1 LNNGFSE
8 PAGLSAFPRVGR
20 TELICRIFRVLG
32 REDSDGLLSFVTS
45 DRDFLVC
52 ERDRVE
58 GNASRGHGPDDACEL
73 VGHGDGGAVSPAPS
87 LDV

>member
-1 LNNGFSE
+1 MNNGLLG
-8 PAGLSAFPRVGR
+8 PAVLSAFPRVGR
-20 TELICRIFRVLG
+20 TELIFRISRVLG
-32 REDSDGLLSFVTS
+32 REDSDGFLSFVTS
-45 DRDFLVC
+45 DRDFLGC

-73 VGHGDGGAVSPAPS
+73 VGHGDGRAVSPALS